1 MKILSVEKGCP
12 ITIFYVHIPLAT
24 VTSSTVTSSKLNVE
38 NSTKAHYVGETHSY
52 RLLKIE
58 IIKSK
63 NFMKTMINHRKL
75 CKTISVSMYNMAL
88 FGKKHTASTSLQTP
102 QNAPKKFPFSATAP
116 IIFGFS
122 FINFLRKK
130 NIYF

>member
-1 MKILSVEKGCP
+1 MLVFFL
-12 ITIFYVHIPLAT
+12 IF
-24 VTSSTVTSSKLNVE
+24 TSSSYFGAVLE
-38 NSTKAHYVGETHSY
+38 KAHSAGDLVLDKH
-52 RLLKIE
+52 LLYTLI
-58 IIKSK
+58 
-63 NFMKTMINHRKL
+63 L
-75 CKTISVSMYNMAL
+75 VSMYNMAL